1 MPVYKSS
8 PERTRRLFGSGV
20 IFRGPGRPGSQPSRA
35 AADTK
40 VPEKS
45 ESNAHD
51 LGAGSAKASGPY
63 LTEEQAV
70 ELREIFLER
79 GTEFYYEDVGLN
91 HLESKPEEGGTA
103 MPNLRE
109 RAEDY
114 ARLHHK
120 GQTRKGE
127 AAEPYITHVHEVAF
141 LVSGFGGDD
150 IAVAGAW
157 LHDVVEDCTPAIE
170 DVITEFGADVGALVA
185 EVTDDKS
192 LEKAERKASQLENA
206 SKKSDRA
213 CLIKWADK
221 TSNLR
226 SIALS
231 PPPWTEAR
239 KREYIDWAEQ
249 VTGALSYRPEIAV
262 KVFGEAKALALS
274 LIKGE
279 NR

>member
-8 PERTRRLFGSGV
+8 PERTRRLLGSGLIV
-20 IFRGPGRPGSQPSRA
+20 ARPPRQRGAQSNTRPKLEEKRSQRSSIDA
-35 AADTK
+35 AGE
-40 VPEKS
+40 P
-45 ESNAHD
+45 
-51 LGAGSAKASGPY
+51 L
-63 LTEEQAV
+63 LTQEQAV

-79 GTEFYYEDVGLN
+79 GTEFHYAN
-91 HLESKPEEGGTA
+91 AFRHSKSNFDEGENMMTDLVA
-103 MPNLRE
+103 
-109 RAEDY
+109 RAEQY
-114 ARLHHK
+114 ARQHHK

-141 LVSGFGGDD
+141 LVGNFGGDD
-150 IAVAGAW
+150 MAVAGAW
-157 LHDVVEDCTPAIE
+157 LHDVVEDCAPTLD
-170 DVITEFGADVGALVA
+170 DVIAEFGDEVAALVA
-185 EVTDDKS
+185 EVTDDKA
-192 LEKAERKASQLENA
+192 LEKAERKARQVETA

-226 SIALS
+226 AIALS

-274 LIKGE
+274 LTKGE
-279 NR
+279 KR

>member
-1 MPVYKSS
+1 MNTYLIDTA
-8 PERTRRLFGSGV
+8 ER
-20 IFRGPGRPGSQPSRA
+20 
-35 AADTK
+35 
-40 VPEKS
+40 
-45 ESNAHD
+45 
-51 LGAGSAKASGPY
+51 
-63 LTEEQAV
+63 
-70 ELREIFLER
+70 
-79 GTEFYYEDVGLN
+79 
-91 HLESKPEEGGTA
+91 
-103 MPNLRE
+103 
-109 RAEDY
+109 Y
-114 ARLHHK
+114 ARHHHR
-120 GQTRKGE
+120 GQIRKGK
-127 AAEPYITHVHEVAF
+127 AAEPYISHVSEVAS
-141 LVSGFGGDD
+141 LVRSFGGDD

-157 LHDVVEDCTPAIE
+157 LHDVVEDCTPTIE

-192 LEKAERKASQLENA
+192 LEKAERKARQLETA

-213 CLIKWADK
+213 CVIKWADK

-262 KVFGEAKALALS
+262 KVFGEAKELALS